1 MYHMYCICSLCVY
14 VCVTYCGGAASLL
27 VMAGDDVMLL
37 ESVVSQ
43 VDERLLVTFGLTN
56 CCGVSRID
64 GMGEF

>member
-1 MYHMYCICSLCVY
+1 MC
-14 VCVTYCGGAASLL
+14 VCVTYCGAASLL
-27 VMAGDDVMLL
+27 VMAGDDVVLL